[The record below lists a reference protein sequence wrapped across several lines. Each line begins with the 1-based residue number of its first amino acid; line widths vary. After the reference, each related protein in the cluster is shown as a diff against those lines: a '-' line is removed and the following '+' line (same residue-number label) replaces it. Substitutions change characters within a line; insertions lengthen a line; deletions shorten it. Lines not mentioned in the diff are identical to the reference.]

1 MCAASFS
8 FVVHR
13 ILEQLQKKILLTK
26 ILGILVKIIP
36 SKRKILDSLAAT
48 HLPKLI
54 EAAKGLVEHPF
65 MESEIENED
74 KFILKDITRRKSFQI
89 SACMDSASLYF
100 CHFWETPENCGSVI
114 WFN

>member
-1 MCAASFS
+1 MAVRRFDTVNSDRQTPDGGPLTAGECAP
-8 FVVHR
+8 
-13 ILEQLQKKILLTK
+13 L
-26 ILGILVKIIP
+26 LGILVKIIP
-36 SKRKILDSLAAT
+36 SKRKILDSLNILAAT

-65 MESEIENED
+65 MEFEIENED

-100 CHFWETPENCGSVI
+100 CHL
-114 WFN
+114 